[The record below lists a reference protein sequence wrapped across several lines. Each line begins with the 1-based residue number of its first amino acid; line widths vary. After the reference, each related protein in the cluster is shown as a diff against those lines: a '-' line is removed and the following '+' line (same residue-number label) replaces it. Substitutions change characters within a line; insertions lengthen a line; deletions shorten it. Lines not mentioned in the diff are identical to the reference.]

1 MISLRAKPVRKDVE
15 PQIKGFDDF
24 ELTLGD
30 VLRGERATQN
40 KTLDDLKRELRIQ
53 PSYLLAIE
61 EADPTEFDTP
71 GFIAGYVRSYAKY
84 LGLDPDW
91 AFQKFCQESGF
102 ATAHGMSADALP
114 RKRTEEVVVGSGPK
128 DPFADT
134 SLAFVPPAE
143 PFYERVNFKAAGS
156 ILVLLM
162 LMGGL
167 GYGAMNVV
175 QKVQQVQIVPIDRA
189 VVVAS
194 DLDPLLAGDQQL
206 AQVDD
211 SDIVG
216 APTVGDLDRIYKTTP
231 SELAPPKF
239 EPRDGPIATLD
250 PAERGLF
257 ANRPLSPGL
266 PSIDRSASLAPT
278 LNVET
283 LGEGVVDPSILA
295 AATSEDGVVMFA
307 VREVWAR
314 AVAPDGTRV
323 FQGIMQP
330 GQEFAIP
337 QTEVPVRL
345 RSGNSGSLYF
355 RVDGVIYGPAGRG
368 TSTAKR
374 VSLDRADIKE
384 KYSAVETPE
393 DPALIAFLENR
404 KEDQSAFVENQD

>member
-1 MISLRAKPVRKDVE
+1 MISLRAKPVQKNDE

-61 EADPTEFDTP
+61 EADPTGFDTP

-91 AFQKFCQESGF
+91 AFRKFCEESGF
-102 ATAHGMSADALP
+102 ATAHGMSEDARP
-114 RKRTEEVVVGSGPK
+114 RKRVEDAAVAVGPT
-128 DPFADT
+128 DPFAET
-134 SLAFVPPAE
+134 ALPFVPPSE

-162 LMGGL
+162 LIGGL

-189 VVVAS
+189 VIVAS
-194 DLDPLLAGDQQL
+194 DLDPLAAETQL

-216 APTVGDLDRIYKTTP
+216 APTVGDLDRIYKTSP
-231 SELAPPKF
+231 SALAAPKF

-257 ANRPLSPGL
+257 ADRPLSPGL
-266 PSIDRSASLAPT
+266 PSIDRTASLAPT
-278 LNVET
+278 LNIDGT
-283 LGEGVVDPSILA
+283 QVDVTA
-295 AATSEDGVVMFA
+295 AVAPAAVQEGVVMFA

-330 GQEFAIP
+330 GQEFVIP

-345 RSGNSGSLYF
+345 RAGNSGSLYF

-368 TSTAKR
+368 TGVAKR
-374 VSLDRADIKE
+374 VSMDRADLKE
-384 KYSAVETPE
+384 VYAVVETPE
-393 DPALIAFLENR
+393 DPALIAYLENR
-404 KEDQSAFVENQD
+404 QENQSTFVANQD